1 MLDLM
6 GFQRG
11 QQQMTAYLRDPE
23 HVLPPADIEQRRLDI
38 YKDLVYNNIEGFIS
52 GGFPVLRS
60 LYSDVDW
67 HAMVRSFVAEHQ
79 CESPYFLEISQ
90 EFLRFLPMLVSAQ
103 DHHPGFLLELA
114 HYEWVELAI
123 DVGEESQVIECAVV
137 DDFLTTVPMVSSLA
151 WSLAYQYPV
160 HQIGPGFQPTAPL
173 DQSTYLIVYRN
184 RQEEVQFIESN
195 SVTARL
201 LEMLGEND
209 GRNNL
214 RQLLVQLSVEMS
226 VPDQDQ
232 IVDFGGKLIE
242 DFFKLGIIINCR

>member
-1 MLDLM
+1 
-6 GFQRG
+6 
-11 QQQMTAYLRDPE
+11 
-23 HVLPPADIEQRRLDI
+23 
-38 YKDLVYNNIEGFIS
+38 
-52 GGFPVLRS
+52 
-60 LYSDVDW
+60 
-67 HAMVRSFVAEHQ
+67 
-79 CESPYFLEISQ
+79 
-90 EFLRFLPMLVSAQ
+90 
-103 DHHPGFLLELA
+103 
-114 HYEWVELAI
+114 
-123 DVGEESQVIECAVV
+123 VV